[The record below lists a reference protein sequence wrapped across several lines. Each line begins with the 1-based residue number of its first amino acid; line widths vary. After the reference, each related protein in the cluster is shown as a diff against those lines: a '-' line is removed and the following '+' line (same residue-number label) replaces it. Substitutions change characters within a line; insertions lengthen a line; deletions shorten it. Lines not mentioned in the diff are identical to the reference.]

1 MTMSSDNPRLV
12 VIHPSQLAGTVL
24 PVGPGR
30 RSLGR
35 GHAADLR
42 LDDPHVSS
50 IHAALSQADGQTSVE
65 DLGSRNG
72 TLVNGEPV
80 RRPQVLHDGD
90 VVQFG
95 MVRARYEVPGSTG
108 MMPPARPVQDRPVR
122 FDIDR
127 QTGGQINNVGRDQHH
142 HYVQERDSFL
152 RHVAAA
158 RTRSLRL
165 IWLSLA
171 LMFSGGL
178 VYLWGI
184 YIEGQA
190 RNSVTGDDLNGYMN
204 DYLNSMENSGPG
216 KLPPMSPGL
225 RHVVE
230 EVNTAMSVEMIGRI
244 IGAVGVMLFLLAVI
258 MHIVAA
264 ARGRKVDTDPR
275 HAWNA
280 PAQRRRVGEWD

>member
-1 MTMSSDNPRLV
+1 MTMSSDDPRLV

-24 PVGPGR
+24 PVSPGR

-35 GHAADLR
+35 GQAADLR
-42 LDDPHVSS
+42 LDDPYLSF

-72 TLVNGEPV
+72 TSVNGEPV
-80 RRPQVLHDGD
+80 RRPRVLHDGD

-108 MMPPARPVQDRPVR
+108 MIPPARPAQEPPVR

-127 QTGGQINNVGRDQHH
+127 QAGGQINNVGRDQYN
-142 HYVQERDSFL
+142 HYFQQRDSFL
-152 RHVAAA
+152 REVAAA

-171 LMFSGGL
+171 LMFGGGL
-178 VYLWGI
+178 VYLWGF
-184 YIEGQA
+184 YSTA
-190 RNSVTGDDLNGYMN
+190 NSFGRSFGDIFNNIGNPEAGKPPSLGNLFDEQGFALSAIGYT
-204 DYLNSMENSGPG
+204 
-216 KLPPMSPGL
+216 
-225 RHVVE
+225 V
-230 EVNTAMSVEMIGRI
+230 
-244 IGAVGVMLFLLAVI
+244 GAVGAMLFLIALI
-258 MHIVAA
+258 MHIIAA

-280 PAQRRRVGEWD
+280 PVQRG

>member
-1 MTMSSDNPRLV
+1 MY
-12 VIHPSQLAGTVL
+12 PSQLAGTVL

-42 LDDPHVSS
+42 LDDPHLSS
-50 IHAALSQADGQTSVE
+50 IHAALSQTGGQTSVE

-80 RRPQVLHDGD
+80 RRSRVLHDGD

-108 MMPPARPVQDRPVR
+108 MMLPARPAQERPVR
-122 FDIDR
+122 FDVDR
-127 QTGGQINNVGRDQHH
+127 QTGGQINNVGRDQYN
-142 HYVQERDSFL
+142 HYFQQRESFL
-152 RHVAAA
+152 REVAAA
-158 RTRSLRL
+158 RTRARHL
-165 IWLSLA
+165 IYLSLA
-171 LMFSGGL
+171 MQFGGSLFITWKFFHTFDGLPEAVQSLSFQWMKKVWHAIFGLDTLIAL
-178 VYLWGI
+178 VV
-184 YIEGQA
+184 A
-190 RNSVTGDDLNGYMN
+190 
-204 DYLNSMENSGPG
+204 
-216 KLPPMSPGL
+216 
-225 RHVVE
+225 
-230 EVNTAMSVEMIGRI
+230 TAGHTLSWS
-244 IGAVGVMLFLLAVI
+244 ALI

-280 PAQRRRVGEWD
+280 PVQRGRVGGWN